1 MKKYQYLFFDF
12 DGTIS
17 DSAPGIVG
25 SVLYTAGQMG
35 VDPGDPKALLKFVG
49 PPLPESFREH
59 FGFSP
64 AEIEQAVKHF
74 RSYYREKG
82 ILENTMY
89 EGMDKL
95 LEAATRAGFACVIAT
110 SKPEPF
116 ARIIVERYGLTG
128 YFRYIAG
135 STIEETRTKKD
146 EVIAYA
152 LESCGITNPSAVLM
166 IGDRRHDVL
175 GAQKNGI
182 DCVGV
187 LYGYGSRE
195 ELEGAGAIAIAETVP
210 ALQDYLLSLSQ
221 TI

>member
-1 MKKYQYLFFDF
+1 MKKYQYLFFDL

-25 SVLYTAGQMG
+25 SVLYAAEQMG
-35 VDPGDPKALLKFVG
+35 TAPGDPKALLKFVG

-59 FGFSP
+59 FGYSP
-64 AEIEQAVKHF
+64 AEIEQAVPHF
-74 RSYYREKG
+74 RRYYQEKG
-82 ILENTMY
+82 IFENTMY
-89 EGMDKL
+89 EGMDSL
-95 LEAATRAGFACVIAT
+95 LEAVTKAGFTCVIAT

-116 ARIIVERYGLTG
+116 ARVIIERYGLHEH
-128 YFRYIAG
+128 FRYIAG

-152 LESCGITNPSAVLM
+152 LESCGITDPSTVLM

-175 GAQKNGI
+175 GARKNGI

-195 ELEGAGAIAIAETVP
+195 ELEEAGAIAIAETVP
-210 ALQDYLLSLSQ
+210 TLMDYLLSLS
-221 TI
+221 